1 MTASQETTKRIID
14 IVVSGVAL
22 VLLCPLFVIIA
33 IAILI
38 DSPGKVLLT
47 QERSGRGGISFTLF
61 KFRTMFE
68 NAPDLRNADG
78 STYNSLD
85 DPRVTNM
92 GRFLRITSLDE
103 LPQLFNV
110 LAGEMSLVGPR
121 PDLVDQARYYGADEW
136 RRLVVKPGITGLA
149 QINGRNVIS
158 WAARTR
164 LDLEYVDRQS
174 VSLDLKILWR
184 TAGCVLSRRDIFITD
199 VRRTAR

>member
-1 MTASQETTKRIID
+1 MTAPQQTAKRIVD
-14 IVVSGVAL
+14 IVVSGAAL
-22 VLLCPLFVIIA
+22 VLLGPFFVVIA
-33 IAILI
+33 IAIII
-38 DSPGKVLLT
+38 DSPGKVLLA
-47 QERSGRGGISFTLF
+47 QERSGRSGISFTLF

-85 DPRVTNM
+85 DPRVTRL
-92 GRFLRITSLDE
+92 GLLLRITSLDE

-110 LAGEMSLVGPR
+110 LVGEMSLVGPR

-164 LDLEYVDRQS
+164 LDLEYIDHQS
-174 VSLDLKILWR
+174 LLLDLRILWR
-184 TAGCVLSRRDIFITD
+184 TASCVLSCRDIFITNTRRA
-199 VRRTAR
+199 VR